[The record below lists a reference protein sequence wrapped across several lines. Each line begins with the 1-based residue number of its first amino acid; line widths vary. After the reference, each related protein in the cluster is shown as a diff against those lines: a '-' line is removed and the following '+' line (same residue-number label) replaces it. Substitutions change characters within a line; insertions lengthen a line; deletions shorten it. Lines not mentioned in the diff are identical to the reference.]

1 MIHLDNMFYIILHA
15 MLVRQI
21 LVMRL
26 LDKST
31 DRLRVDER
39 LCLFLILLLLMF
51 FLKLQQPVMSGSL
64 AALKVRS

>member
-1 MIHLDNMFYIILHA
+1 MFYIILHA

-39 LCLFLILLLLMF
+39 LCLFLILQLLMF

-64 AALKVRS
+64 TALKVRS